1 MSALAVERA
10 FQPVSHAVDR
20 DHQPLLDLHQRLG
33 GDVVARYFHAKIVVL
48 LLHVVEPIGT

>member
-1 MSALAVERA
+1 MSALTVERA